1 MAKTDLFVAVAHF
14 ANGVKAQI
22 IAAPNDTHAK
32 AELVAAC
39 IRSGFEF
46 PCVSVEAFPV
56 DARELKHLLS
66 DVPLHI
72 PCAPAVQTIHVGG
85 LLRSLSAYRS
95 SIAQGETEKGR
106 DKLKAFFGQFH
117 DLELDFK
124 GEPE

>member
-56 DARELKHLLS
+56 DARQLKHLLS
-66 DVPLHI
+66 RRSVAYSMRP
-72 PCAPAVQTIHVGG
+72 GG
-85 LLRSLSAYRS
+85 SNDTRWRFASLA
-95 SIAQGETEKGR
+95 
-106 DKLKAFFGQFH
+106 
-117 DLELDFK
+117 
-124 GEPE
+124 